1 MKKIITLLACLSA
14 ISWVNAQV
22 PANTPVPLTKT
33 QSTKAGM
40 PKGLDAPVQFPVVT
54 KGLSPKAFESYP
66 NPAANNGGEMSAPI
80 CVIGHDPLSISWLN
94 EKKDA
99 LVDANAMCFVV
110 NVETEAAF
118 NQLQSIAPKLR
129 LAPLSAN
136 WLGTLLKV
144 EHYPA
149 LITAQWIA
157 Q

>member
-1 MKKIITLLACLSA
+1 MSF
-14 ISWVNAQV
+14 VNAQV
-22 PANTPVPLTKT
+22 PTNTPVPLTKKQSART
-33 QSTKAGM
+33 QM

-54 KGLSPKAFESYP
+54 KGLTPKAFESYP

-110 NVETEAAF
+110 NIETEAAF